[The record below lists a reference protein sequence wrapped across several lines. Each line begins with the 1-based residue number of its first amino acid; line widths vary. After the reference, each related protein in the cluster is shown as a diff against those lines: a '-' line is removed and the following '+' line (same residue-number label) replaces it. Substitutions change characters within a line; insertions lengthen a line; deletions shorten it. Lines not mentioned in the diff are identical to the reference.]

1 MLICIGWSKLRLAPL
16 IFIMGNVL
24 HISGVNL
31 IYTSR
36 SGTTCPSGASEF
48 IHSFSDVHVAHS
60 LVFCV
65 VFFKSLFGLVLSV
78 LLQFTALV
86 TSLVSS
92 DLHCWVSKLCQ
103 DRPLWKEKFKQWWS
117 TTPPISTRRTVTSKQ
132 WWSTIPPISTK
143 QTTNHW
149 TQKRTAYDDG
159 NSRSWNLLK
168 DDFLYCKW

>member
-1 MLICIGWSKLRLAPL
+1 MKMLICIGWSKLRLAPL
-16 IFIMGNVL
+16 IFIMANVL
-24 HISGVNL
+24 HISVVNL

-36 SGTTCPSGASEF
+36 AGTTCPSGASEF

-65 VFFKSLFGLVLSV
+65 VFCKSLFGLVLSV
-78 LLQFTALV
+78 LLQFTAV
-86 TSLVSS
+86 GYFFGFF
-92 DLHCWVSKLCQ
+92 KLTMLGKQ
-103 DRPLWKEKFKQWWS
+103 IVPRQTIMKRKFKQWWS

-159 NSRSWNLLK
+159 NSQS
-168 DDFLYCKW
+168 